1 MTDFRPTRAPRGRL
15 VRLGVVL
22 DTRNA
27 TGRLQDMARMC
38 DAAGIDALWVRD
50 HFAASDGEPRLEAWT
65 ALTLAALQARRAR
78 VGAVLNVAFR
88 PPATLAAMAG
98 TLDAAIGGRLELGLS
113 WGWLERENLT
123 FGFDFPGPEVRA
135 RRLQR
140 YAAIIRGLL
149 AGEPMSVGG
158 SEEAGVAELGVA
170 SPQRGG
176 PTISVEAT
184 TPLQMEVAAA
194 VADDVLIP
202 AAAVRD
208 TVAAV
213 HQVRLACERAERDPA
228 SIGVSLEAPVSIGRT
243 VAEAQARVDA
253 ESLFET
259 VGPPSQVGV
268 FGTLEQ
274 CQERVIELAHAGVTD
289 LRCILP
295 NSPDVHDVI
304 AQLTAMSIGSVDVL
318 SPGTPRSKAPDP
330 PETWGGRTSNPE
342 PPERRP
348 Q

>member
-1 MTDFRPTRAPRGRL
+1 
-15 VRLGVVL
+15 
-22 DTRNA
+22 
-27 TGRLQDMARMC
+27 
-38 DAAGIDALWVRD
+38 
-50 HFAASDGEPRLEAWT
+50 
-65 ALTLAALQARRAR
+65 
-78 VGAVLNVAFR
+78 
-88 PPATLAAMAG
+88 
-98 TLDAAIGGRLELGLS
+98 LS
-113 WGWLERENLT
+113 WGWLERENLA
-123 FGFDFPGPEVRA
+123 FGFDFPGAEVRA
-135 RRLQR
+135 RRLER

-149 AGEPMSVGG
+149 AGEPVSVGG
-158 SEEAGVAELGVA
+158 SEDAGAAELGVA

-176 PTISVEAT
+176 PTISVEAA
-184 TPLQMEVAAA
+184 TPLQMEVAAS

-213 HQVRLACERAERDPA
+213 RQVRLACEQAERDPA

-243 VAEAQARVDA
+243 VAEAQARAGA

-295 NSPDVHDVI
+295 NSPDIHDVI

-318 SPGTPRSKAPDP
+318 SPGTPRSKAPGP
-330 PETWGGRTSNPE
+330 PETWGGRTNIPQ
-342 PPERRP
+342 PPERSP